1 MFRGILSIHDSRE
14 NTRSTDF
21 ENILSSDLVN
31 FYRILAIEY
40 RKSNSNN
47 LSVICNFPIM
57 RFYSKEYL
65 VYRSNHDD
73 SLLDSTKISFPVSYD
88 SFIKLKLK
96 SESLKRVR

>member
-31 FYRILAIEY
+31 FYRILTIEY

-47 LSVICNFPIM
+47 LFVICNQLCVFI
-57 RFYSKEYL
+57 RKNIL
-65 VYRSNHDD
+65 YRSNHDD

>member
-47 LSVICNFPIM
+47 LSVTFQLCVFIRKSI
-57 RFYSKEYL
+57 L
-65 VYRSNHDD
+65 YRSNHDD

>member
-47 LSVICNFPIM
+47 LSVICNLPIM

-65 VYRSNHDD
+65 VYHDD